1 MSNAKAVNE
10 QSFAQETGSGVSL
23 VDFWAEWCGPCRM
36 MGPII
41 DQVAAEYEGKALVAK
56 VDVDECQNIAVKL
69 GVNSIPTLIVFKDGA
84 EVKRFVG
91 VTGKADLAKAGVPFD
106 PAIQVGVM
114 IEIPSAIH
122 GTGGA
127 RRNHRSTHGI
137 KETMLAVEDCENQH
151 FGHFNISPKVDI

>member
-41 DQVAAEYEGKALVAK
+41 DQVAAEYEGKALIAK

-91 VTGKADLAKAGVPFD
+91 VTGKTDLVKALD
-106 PAIQVGVM
+106 AAIG
-114 IEIPSAIH
+114 
-122 GTGGA
+122 
-127 RRNHRSTHGI
+127 
-137 KETMLAVEDCENQH
+137 
-151 FGHFNISPKVDI
+151 

>member
-56 VDVDECQNIAVKL
+56 VDVDECQNIAIKFS
-69 GVNSIPTLIVFKDGA
+69 VNSIPTLIIFKDGA

-91 VTGKADLAKAGVPFD
+91 VTGKADLVKALD
-106 PAIQVGVM
+106 AAIG
-114 IEIPSAIH
+114 
-122 GTGGA
+122 
-127 RRNHRSTHGI
+127 
-137 KETMLAVEDCENQH
+137 
-151 FGHFNISPKVDI
+151 